1 MSSLVDSHCHLYYEP
16 YINDIQGTINECK
29 KYNIN
34 KLLTIG
40 VDIATSKKNIELAK
54 KYSEIYCTI
63 GIHPNSTTFV
73 NVAELCSERRV
84 LEALKSPPAIVSKG
98 DVHIGFNPI
107 YEYSALPDHERVVN
121 AIESILGTA
130 LKSSLEAAKWSEQL
144 DAPAAPIQTP
154 AGEAE
159 PTMNS
164 ALSMDQKM
172 K

>member
-1 MSSLVDSHCHLYYEP
+1 MLNFTTREKGYPAAVLLRGVEGVEGPGRTTRHFQINSRHNEQVLSRVNGLWVEDDGYE
-16 YINDIQGTINECK
+16 ICAESIQRAPR
-29 KYNIN
+29 
-34 KLLTIG
+34 
-40 VDIATSKKNIELAK
+40 V
-54 KYSEIYCTI
+54 
-63 GIHPNSTTFV
+63 GIDYAG
-73 NVAELCSERRV
+73 AEWRRV